1 MAPLSKRDVSQTSQL
16 GRYRRDAAFGSRVG
30 LYNWEV
36 ADNQSA
42 DSSGVPLTP
51 AAKRNRMALIKA
63 AQDVLAE
70 IGPEATV
77 EQFVALA
84 QVSPTTIYNHFYNKE
99 ALFKEA
105 LAQAWR
111 EWIDWAHGGVAAD
124 ESLEVAVDVCRRL
137 FRIGKTHPEFARL
150 ISKALVNPGFI
161 IEAVKEDAMPAA
173 KQFARLGQIN
183 KAEFDKRIRLFSY
196 CVAGILS
203 GVHATNELSPSDAD
217 ASLGIALGILGVS
230 PARAK
235 SMVSRQLEKWP
246 TNSIVSSN

>member
-1 MAPLSKRDVSQTSQL
+1 MANK
-16 GRYRRDAAFGSRVG
+16 
-30 LYNWEV
+30 
-36 ADNQSA
+36 QSLK
-42 DSSGVPLTP
+42 DPSPGLTP
-51 AAKRNRMALIKA
+51 AAKRNRLALIKA

-77 EQFVALA
+77 EQFVARA
-84 QVSPTTIYNHFYNKE
+84 QVSPTTIYNHFYNKD

-105 LAQAWR
+105 LAEAWR
-111 EWIDWAHGGVAAD
+111 EWIDWAHGGIPAD

-150 ISKALVNPGFI
+150 ISKALVNPEFI

-203 GVHATNELSPSDAD
+203 SVHTTNELSASDAD
-217 ASLGIALGILGVS
+217 SSLGIALAILGVS
-230 PARAK
+230 PAKAK
-235 SMVSRQLEKWP
+235 SMVARPLEKWS
-246 TNSIVSSN
+246 TTSSANTKS

>member
-1 MAPLSKRDVSQTSQL
+1 MADKQALKDP
-16 GRYRRDAAFGSRVG
+16 GAG
-30 LYNWEV
+30 
-36 ADNQSA
+36 
-42 DSSGVPLTP
+42 LTP
-51 AAKRNRMALIKA
+51 AAKRNRLALIKA

-70 IGPEATV
+70 IGPDATV
-77 EQFVALA
+77 EQFVAYA

-111 EWIDWAHGGVAAD
+111 EWIDWAHGGVPAD

-183 KAEFDKRIRLFSY
+183 RAEFDKRIRLFSF

-203 GVHATNELSPSDAD
+203 GVHTTTELSPSDAD

-230 PARAK
+230 PAKAK

-246 TNSIVSSN
+246 ANSSVSSN

>member
-1 MAPLSKRDVSQTSQL
+1 MANK
-16 GRYRRDAAFGSRVG
+16 
-30 LYNWEV
+30 
-36 ADNQSA
+36 QSLK
-42 DSSGVPLTP
+42 DPGPGLTP
-51 AAKRNRMALIKA
+51 AAKRNRLALIKA

-77 EQFVALA
+77 EQFVARA
-84 QVSPTTIYNHFYNKE
+84 QVSPTTIYNHFYNKD

-105 LAQAWR
+105 LAEAWR
-111 EWIDWAHGGVAAD
+111 EWIDWAHGGIPAD

-161 IEAVKEDAMPAA
+161 IEAVQADAMPAV
-173 KQFARLGQIN
+173 KRFARLGQIS
-183 KAEFDKRIRLFSY
+183 KGELDKRMRMFGY
-196 CVAGILS
+196 CVTGILN
-203 GVHATNELSPSDAD
+203 GVHTTNELSAVDAD
-217 ASLGIALGILGVS
+217 ASLGIALAILGVS

>member
-1 MAPLSKRDVSQTSQL
+1 MALKNSLEETGASLS
-16 GRYRRDAAFGSRVG
+16 
-30 LYNWEV
+30 
-36 ADNQSA
+36 
-42 DSSGVPLTP
+42 P
-51 AAKRNRMALIKA
+51 AAARNRLALIKA

-77 EQFVALA
+77 EQFVARA

-105 LAQAWR
+105 LAEAWR

-124 ESLEVAVDVCRRL
+124 ESLDVAVDVCRRL
-137 FRIGKTHPEFARL
+137 FRVGKTHPEFARL

-161 IEAVKEDAMPAA
+161 IEAVKEDSMPAA

-196 CVAGILS
+196 CVAGILG
-203 GVHATNELSPSDAD
+203 GVHTTNELSPSDAD
-217 ASLGIALGILGVS
+217 ASLGIALGILGLS

>member
-1 MAPLSKRDVSQTSQL
+1 MANK
-16 GRYRRDAAFGSRVG
+16 
-30 LYNWEV
+30 
-36 ADNQSA
+36 QSLKDPGA
-42 DSSGVPLTP
+42 GITP
-51 AAKRNRMALIKA
+51 AAKRNRLALIKA

-70 IGPEATV
+70 IGPDATV
-77 EQFVALA
+77 EQFVAYA

-105 LAQAWR
+105 LAEAWR
-111 EWIDWAHGGVAAD
+111 EWIDWAHGGIPAD

-137 FRIGKTHPEFARL
+137 FRIGKTHPDFARL

-183 KAEFDKRIRLFSY
+183 KAEFDKRIRLFSF

-203 GVHATNELSPSDAD
+203 GVHTTNELSPSDAD

-230 PARAK
+230 PAKAK
-235 SMVSRQLEKWP
+235 SIVSRPLEKWP
-246 TNSIVSSN
+246 ANSTVSSN

>member
-1 MAPLSKRDVSQTSQL
+1 MANK
-16 GRYRRDAAFGSRVG
+16 
-30 LYNWEV
+30 
-36 ADNQSA
+36 QSLKDPGA
-42 DSSGVPLTP
+42 GLTP
-51 AAKRNRMALIKA
+51 AAKRNRLALIKS
-63 AQDVLAE
+63 AQEVLAE
-70 IGPEATV
+70 IGPDATV
-77 EQFVALA
+77 EQFVAYA

-105 LAQAWR
+105 LAEAWR
-111 EWIDWAHGGVAAD
+111 EWIDWAHGGIPAD

-183 KAEFDKRIRLFSY
+183 KGEFDKRIRLFSY

-203 GVHATNELSPSDAD
+203 AVHTTTELSPSDAD

-230 PARAK
+230 PAKAK

-246 TNSIVSSN
+246 ANSTVSSN

>member
-1 MAPLSKRDVSQTSQL
+1 MANK
-16 GRYRRDAAFGSRVG
+16 
-30 LYNWEV
+30 
-36 ADNQSA
+36 QSLK
-42 DSSGVPLTP
+42 DPGPRLTP
-51 AAKRNRMALIKA
+51 AAKRNRLALIKS
-63 AQDVLAE
+63 AQEVLAE
-70 IGPEATV
+70 IGPDATV
-77 EQFVALA
+77 EQFVAYA

-105 LAQAWR
+105 LAEAWR
-111 EWIDWAHGGVAAD
+111 EWIDWAHGGVPAD

-137 FRIGKTHPEFARL
+137 FRIAKTHPEFSRL

-203 GVHATNELSPSDAD
+203 AVHTTNELSPSDAD

-230 PARAK
+230 PAKAK
-235 SMVSRQLEKWP
+235 SIVARPLEKWP
-246 TNSIVSSN
+246 TTSSANSKS

>member
-1 MAPLSKRDVSQTSQL
+1 MKNSLEESGASLS
-16 GRYRRDAAFGSRVG
+16 
-30 LYNWEV
+30 
-36 ADNQSA
+36 
-42 DSSGVPLTP
+42 P
-51 AAKRNRMALIKA
+51 AAARNRLALIKA

-77 EQFVALA
+77 EQFVARA
-84 QVSPTTIYNHFYNKE
+84 QVSPTTIYNHFYNKD
-99 ALFKEA
+99 ALFKQA
-105 LAQAWR
+105 LAEAWR
-111 EWIDWAHGGVAAD
+111 EWIDWAHGGIPAD

-137 FRIGKTHPEFARL
+137 FRTGKTHPEFARL

-203 GVHATNELSPSDAD
+203 AVHTTNELSPSDAD
-217 ASLGIALGILGVS
+217 ASLGLALGILGVS
-230 PARAK
+230 PAKAK
-235 SMVSRQLEKWP
+235 SMVSRTLEKWP
-246 TNSIVSSN
+246 ANAAVSSN

>member
-1 MAPLSKRDVSQTSQL
+1 MADKQALKDP
-16 GRYRRDAAFGSRVG
+16 GAG
-30 LYNWEV
+30 
-36 ADNQSA
+36 
-42 DSSGVPLTP
+42 LTP
-51 AAKRNRMALIKA
+51 AAKRNRLALIKA

-70 IGPEATV
+70 IGPDATV
-77 EQFVALA
+77 EQFVAYA

-111 EWIDWAHGGVAAD
+111 EWIDWAHGGVPAD

-203 GVHATNELSPSDAD
+203 AVHTTNELSPLDAD

-230 PARAK
+230 PAKAK
-235 SMVSRQLEKWP
+235 SIVSRPLEKWP
-246 TNSIVSSN
+246 ANSTVSSN

>member
-1 MAPLSKRDVSQTSQL
+1 MVLKNSLEETGASLS
-16 GRYRRDAAFGSRVG
+16 
-30 LYNWEV
+30 
-36 ADNQSA
+36 
-42 DSSGVPLTP
+42 P
-51 AAKRNRMALIKA
+51 AAARNRLALIKA

-77 EQFVALA
+77 EQFVACA

-105 LAQAWR
+105 LAEAWR
-111 EWIDWAHGGVAAD
+111 EWIDWAHGGLPAD

-137 FRIGKTHPEFARL
+137 FRTGKTHPEFARL
-150 ISKALVNPGFI
+150 LSKALVHPGFI
-161 IEAVKEDAMPAA
+161 IEAVKEDSMPAA
-173 KQFARLGQIN
+173 KQFARLGQIS

-196 CVAGILS
+196 CVTGILS
-203 GVHATNELSPSDAD
+203 SVHTTNELSPSDAD

-230 PARAK
+230 PAKAK

-246 TNSIVSSN
+246 ANSTVSSN

>member
-1 MAPLSKRDVSQTSQL
+1 MANK
-16 GRYRRDAAFGSRVG
+16 
-30 LYNWEV
+30 
-36 ADNQSA
+36 QSLKDPGA
-42 DSSGVPLTP
+42 GLTP
-51 AAKRNRMALIKA
+51 AAKRNRLALIKS
-63 AQDVLAE
+63 AQEVLAE
-70 IGPEATV
+70 IGPDATV
-77 EQFVALA
+77 EQFVAYA

-105 LAQAWR
+105 LAEAWR
-111 EWIDWAHGGVAAD
+111 EWIDWAHGGIPAD

-196 CVAGILS
+196 CVTGILG
-203 GVHATNELSPSDAD
+203 GVHTTNELSPSDAD

-230 PARAK
+230 QAKAK
-235 SMVSRQLEKWP
+235 SIISRPLEKWP
-246 TNSIVSSN
+246 ANSTVSTN

>member
-1 MAPLSKRDVSQTSQL
+1 MA
-16 GRYRRDAAFGSRVG
+16 
-30 LYNWEV
+30 N
-36 ADNQSA
+36 NQSLK
-42 DSSGVPLTP
+42 DPGPGLTP
-51 AAKRNRMALIKA
+51 AAKRNRLALIKS
-63 AQDVLAE
+63 AQEVLAE
-70 IGPEATV
+70 IGPDATV
-77 EQFVALA
+77 EQFVAYA

-105 LAQAWR
+105 LAEAWR
-111 EWIDWAHGGVAAD
+111 EWIDWAHGGIPAD

-196 CVAGILS
+196 CVAGILG
-203 GVHATNELSPSDAD
+203 GVHTTNELSASDAD
-217 ASLGIALGILGVS
+217 ASLGIALAILGVS
-230 PARAK
+230 PAKAK
-235 SMVSRQLEKWP
+235 SMVSRPLEKWP
-246 TNSIVSSN
+246 AEASVSTKS

>member
-1 MAPLSKRDVSQTSQL
+1 MADKQALKDP
-16 GRYRRDAAFGSRVG
+16 GAG
-30 LYNWEV
+30 
-36 ADNQSA
+36 
-42 DSSGVPLTP
+42 LTP
-51 AAKRNRMALIKA
+51 AAKRNRLALIKA

-70 IGPEATV
+70 IGPDATV
-77 EQFVALA
+77 EQFVAYA

-111 EWIDWAHGGVAAD
+111 EWIDWAHGGVPAD

-183 KAEFDKRIRLFSY
+183 KAEFDKRIRLFSF

-203 GVHATNELSPSDAD
+203 GVHTTNELSPSDAD

-230 PARAK
+230 PAKAK
-235 SMVSRQLEKWP
+235 SIVSRPLEKWP
-246 TNSIVSSN
+246 ANSTVSSN

>member
-1 MAPLSKRDVSQTSQL
+1 MADKQALKDP
-16 GRYRRDAAFGSRVG
+16 GAG
-30 LYNWEV
+30 
-36 ADNQSA
+36 
-42 DSSGVPLTP
+42 LTP
-51 AAKRNRMALIKA
+51 AAKRNRLALIKA

-70 IGPEATV
+70 IGPDATV
-77 EQFVALA
+77 EQFVAYA

-111 EWIDWAHGGVAAD
+111 EWIDWAHGGVPAD

-196 CVAGILS
+196 CVTGILG
-203 GVHATNELSPSDAD
+203 GVHTTNEISPSDAD
-217 ASLGIALGILGVS
+217 ASLAIALGILGVS
-230 PARAK
+230 PAKAK
-235 SMVSRQLEKWP
+235 SMVARTLEKWP
-246 TNSIVSSN
+246 STDSVGNSKSN

>member
-1 MAPLSKRDVSQTSQL
+1 MKNSLEESGASLS
-16 GRYRRDAAFGSRVG
+16 
-30 LYNWEV
+30 
-36 ADNQSA
+36 
-42 DSSGVPLTP
+42 P
-51 AAKRNRMALIKA
+51 AAARNRLALIKA

-77 EQFVALA
+77 EQFVARA

-99 ALFKEA
+99 ALFKQA
-105 LAQAWR
+105 LAEAWR
-111 EWIDWAHGGVAAD
+111 EWIDWAHGGIPAD

-203 GVHATNELSPSDAD
+203 AVQTTNELSPSDAD

-230 PARAK
+230 PAKAN

-246 TNSIVSSN
+246 ANSTVSSN

>member
-1 MAPLSKRDVSQTSQL
+1 MANKQSLMDP
-16 GRYRRDAAFGSRVG
+16 AAG
-30 LYNWEV
+30 
-36 ADNQSA
+36 
-42 DSSGVPLTP
+42 LTP
-51 AAKRNRMALIKA
+51 AAKRNRLALIKA
-63 AQDVLAE
+63 AQEVLAE
-70 IGPEATV
+70 IGPDATV
-77 EQFVALA
+77 EQFVAYA

-105 LAQAWR
+105 LAEAWR
-111 EWIDWAHGGVAAD
+111 EWIDWAHGGIPAD

-161 IEAVKEDAMPAA
+161 IEAVKEDSMPAA

-196 CVAGILS
+196 CVTGILS
-203 GVHATNELSPSDAD
+203 SVHTTNELSPSDAD

-230 PARAK
+230 PVKAK

-246 TNSIVSSN
+246 ANSTVSSN